1 MARARTSAATKV
13 HGDRRDDLI
22 ESALAVLRRD
32 GPAALTMR
40 NVADEAG
47 VTATALYR
55 HYADKEALLAD
66 IVRAA
71 YRVFRQSLLVEVP
84 SGNAEV
90 WLRLAHD
97 RFLTFALE
105 HPNYYRLLFLERQ
118 GIGIDHYPADFQQGK
133 SAGVRHLREVVADC
147 MRAGVLAGEPSKNAT
162 DVALTVYAHMH
173 GLIALYLGGRFPDVQ
188 VFQRFYLQSLDALLD
203 GLRPRGTQDPTAR

>member
-1 MARARTSAATKV
+1 MARARATADTQV
-13 HGDRRDDLI
+13 YGDRRDDLI
-22 ESALAVLRRD
+22 ASALVVLRRD

-66 IVRAA
+66 IVRAT

-84 SGNAEV
+84 EGNADV

-105 HPNYYRLLFLERQ
+105 HPNYYRLLFLEPH
-118 GIGIDHYPADFQQGK
+118 GIGIDRYPADFQQGK
-133 SAGVRHLREVVADC
+133 SAGFRHLRDVVAAC
-147 MRAGVLAGEPSKNAT
+147 MREGVLAGEPAKHAA
-162 DVALTVYAHMH
+162 DVALTIYAHMH
-173 GLIALYLGGRFPDVQ
+173 GLIALFLGGRFPDAQ
-188 VFQRFYLQSLDALLD
+188 VFQRFYLQSLDRLLD
-203 GLRPRGTQDPTAR
+203 GLRQRS